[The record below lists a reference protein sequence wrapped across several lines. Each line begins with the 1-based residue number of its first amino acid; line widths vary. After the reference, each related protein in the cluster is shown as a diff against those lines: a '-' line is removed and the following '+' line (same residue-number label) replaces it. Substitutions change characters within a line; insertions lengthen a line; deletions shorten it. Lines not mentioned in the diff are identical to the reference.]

1 MYGIKMIHVTSY
13 VVMLS
18 SCFTTLG
25 LFVLSNESDPI
36 IKLSQSTNQ
45 AEREKVQCLLFVLY
59 LTLKC
64 WF

>member
-1 MYGIKMIHVTSY
+1 MYDTKMILATLY

-36 IKLSQSTNQ
+36 TKLSQSTNQ
-45 AEREKVQCLLFVLY
+45 AEREKV
-59 LTLKC
+59 
-64 WF
+64 